1 MKPDQNSDYD
11 VIRRAAVLAD
21 NPYHANVYDVKQMA
35 LRILNYERNA
45 QQANS
50 YKGHPGQMY
59 AKG

>member
-1 MKPDQNSDYD
+1 VTPDHNSDYD

-21 NPYHANVYDVKQMA
+21 NPYHANVFDVKQMA

-45 QQANS
+45 QQANDL
-50 YKGHPGQMY
+50 GRPRRMY